1 MNEVIMDKE
10 NIRALIDT
18 LKVSE
23 TYDQSRYT
31 HFHNCE
37 TPACI
42 AGHAVALSGELVDAL
57 DYGTMEETAASFM
70 GISFSDASGM
80 FEAAPLSNS
89 EPTREDAVAML
100 EHFLETGEVDW
111 ERLSQD

>member
-1 MNEVIMDKE
+1 MNKVIMDKE

-23 TYDQSRYT
+23 TYDQSLYT
-31 HFHNCE
+31 HYHDCE

-42 AGHAVALSGELVDAL
+42 AGHAVALSGELVAAL

-70 GISFSDASGM
+70 GISRRVADWIFDGSPLPNSD
-80 FEAAPLSNS
+80 
-89 EPTREDAVAML
+89 PTREDAVAML
-100 EHFLETGEVDW
+100 EHFLETGMVDW
-111 ERLSQD
+111 ERLSQN